1 MTPAPAPI
9 EKSGTVILIH
19 KQLRMDWV
27 DGMALDWRLSDSAFR
42 VACIIGTH
50 FGNKSGL
57 TYVSQETIAE
67 VGHLSLS
74 TVKRAVKDLE
84 AAGYLIVRRR
94 DVGER
99 KDGRRVYGGR
109 GTANEYLP
117 AIDATQV
124 AATDRGQR
132 LATRARSFWD
142 DRAAQKQVAGD
153 VLSNANRVTN
163 GLLSAGESSSFGPRK
178 QVTDGLPTLTL
189 PSEENSSRAREP
201 SGADALGP
209 LAAII
214 RASIGDDQFRAWFGK
229 ASVSAETPDSLTLA
243 LPSKFVRQEV
253 LKRYD
258 HKFASW
264 CTKLGKQRIDTAV
277 VATKGLSDGS

>member
-1 MTPAPAPI
+1 MSHLPAPN

-27 DGMALDWRLSDSAFR
+27 DCLALDSRLPDSAFR

-67 VGHLSLS
+67 VGQIAVA
-74 TVKRAVKDLE
+74 TVQRAVKALE

-99 KDGRRVYGGR
+99 QDGRRVYGGR

-117 AIDATQV
+117 AVDARQV
-124 AATDRGQR
+124 AATDRGQK
-132 LATRARSFWD
+132 LAARARSFWD
-142 DRAAQKQVAGD
+142 DRSARKHITDDVVSDVKHLTGD
-153 VLSNANRVTN
+153 VVS
-163 GLLSAGESSSFGPRK
+163 GQESTSLEPRK
-178 QVTDGLPTLTL
+178 HVTGDVPTLTL
-189 PSEENSSRAREP
+189 PSEENSSRARGP

-214 RASIGDDQFRAWFGK
+214 QASIGDDHFRSWFKEAWI
-229 ASVSAETPDSLTLA
+229 SAETPDSLTLA
-243 LPSKFVRQEV
+243 LPTKFVRQEV
-253 LKRYD
+253 IKRYD
-258 HKFASW
+258 HKFSLW
-264 CTKLGKQRIDTAV
+264 GTKIGKRIETEVRAP
-277 VATKGLSDGS
+277 KGACR